1 MKFILKI
8 VILLFVSTLVTS
20 VVQAKNDYVEKTA
33 KRNLLEKKILEAKK
47 VIKERIKEKKQT
59 KNTKKQGQIFATI
72 VDLHKGLL
80 KDIEEYNKVIKEI
93 KYRFPEKGDKTE
105 RKYLPIRPQTVEE
118 IEQETGI
125 ENVLSRVKHKVDQ
138 KYKVFTIEDKEK
150 KKKKPKGPHKKEK
163 DTLKR
168 IRIER

>member
-1 MKFILKI
+1 MKFILKTI
-8 VILLFVSTLVTS
+8 ALLFVSISFTS
-20 VVQAKNDYVEKTA
+20 VVQAKNEYVEKTA
-33 KRNLLEKKILEAKK
+33 KRNILEKKILEVKK
-47 VIKERIKEKKQT
+47 VIKERINEKNQT

-72 VDLHKGLL
+72 VELHKGLL
-80 KDIEEYNKVIKEI
+80 KDIEDYNKITKEI
-93 KYRFPEKGDKTE
+93 KYRFPDKGDKTK

-138 KYKVFTIEDKEK
+138 KYKFFTSDGKKRKKKSKVIKEK
-150 KKKKPKGPHKKEK
+150 KENEV
-163 DTLKR
+163 KR